1 MQNPNTENSKHSFWL
16 IVDLIAIWKLVT
28 HFIWIERIKRYFVQL
43 DECWRYSMQCNAS
56 YFDSYKMKYIAVPNA
71 KREIGRIRRESC
83 ISDSLTDYFCVS
95 LLNFFLQC
103 ETSTLLIWMSLHF
116 HKNAVKKLQAFQVG
130 VTSKKRNFLF
140 KCGWQLYSHSI
151 RTVHRM
157 SLKKLLQEKT
167 SISQWTKYC

>member
-95 LLNFFLQC
+95 LLKNFLQC

-116 HKNAVKKLQAFQVG
+116 HKKRSQK
-130 VTSKKRNFLF
+130 VTSLSSSSHIWKTEFPFQMWLTALF
-140 KCGWQLYSHSI
+140 TFDTHS
-151 RTVHRM
+151 T
-157 SLKKLLQEKT
+157 
-167 SISQWTKYC
+167 